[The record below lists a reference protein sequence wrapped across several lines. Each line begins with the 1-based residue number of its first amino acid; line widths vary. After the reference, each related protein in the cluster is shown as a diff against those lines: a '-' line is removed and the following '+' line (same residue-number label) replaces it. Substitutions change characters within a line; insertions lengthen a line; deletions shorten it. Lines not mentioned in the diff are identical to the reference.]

1 MTRAK
6 VVSDREAIALPSPST
21 YSWRWYL
28 MLVLA
33 LAGIGVAGYL
43 SYAYLADQA
52 IACGQSQGCD
62 LVAQSGYSRIF
73 GIPIAVFGLLA
84 YIALVILLVAHGRIG
99 ENLEAYV
106 PLAMLGISLI
116 GVLFSAYLTYL
127 ELFVILTVCKWCV
140 ASALIMT
147 AFFVLSIF
155 EMRSTNS

>member
-1 MTRAK
+1 M
-6 VVSDREAIALPSPST
+6 PSGST
-21 YSWRWYL
+21 NTWRWYV

-33 LAGIGVAGYL
+33 LAGIGVSAYL
-43 SYAYLADQA
+43 SYAYIANQA
-52 IACGQSQGCD
+52 IVCGQSQGCD
-62 LVAQSGYSRIF
+62 LVAQSSYSRIF

-84 YIALVILLVAHGRIG
+84 YVALLVLLATRRHIG

-106 PLAMLGISLI
+106 PLAMLGISLV

-127 ELFVILTVCKWCV
+127 ELFVILAVCKWCV

-155 EMRSTNS
+155 EMRSTDL